1 MKIPGGF
8 DPRLESLRG
17 IAALAV
23 VITHSLAIF
32 RIDGSPAFWA
42 LPLSEHTIRMF
53 PLHLII
59 ALFNAGSAV
68 VLFFV
73 LSGYVLTLSLQRAVS
88 AGLTAYAVRRSFR
101 LLPPMWASVILMWA
115 TLSLIPIQD
124 MQPYSEWF
132 QNIYKP
138 LHVTDISSN
147 LFLWSFNANPVT
159 WTMYVELVGSA
170 LIPVS
175 LWVSTR
181 YGASSCYILLAAFAV
196 ITALNYHYLTFAYL
210 VCFQTGVIIAIHP
223 PQISARP
230 WTLALAGYA
239 LFVIDELVIGP
250 SAWSIWTNTIGA
262 GLIIVAVINGYAEG
276 FLTHQFM
283 RNVGRVSYSV
293 YLLQLPAIYVSGII
307 IGHFFEPGL
316 LATAIAVPIIIP
328 TILLIANIG
337 YALFES
343 PSIQLGRELGRRL
356 NLVRDANIQANQ

>member
-1 MKIPGGF
+1 M
-8 DPRLESLRG
+8 
-17 IAALAV
+17 
-23 VITHSLAIF
+23 
-32 RIDGSPAFWA
+32 
-42 LPLSEHTIRMF
+42 
-53 PLHLII
+53 
-59 ALFNAGSAV
+59 
-68 VLFFV
+68 

-159 WTMYVELVGSA
+159 WTMYVELIGSA

-181 YGASSCYILLAAFAV
+181 HGASSCYLLLAAFAV
-196 ITALNYHYLTFAYL
+196 LTALNYHYLTFAYL

-262 GLIIVAVINGYAEG
+262 GLIIVAVTNGYAEG
-276 FLTHQFM
+276 FLTHKFM
-283 RNVGRVSYSV
+283 RNVGRVSYRV

-316 LATAIAVPIIIP
+316 LATAMAVAIIFP

-343 PSIQLGRELGRRL
+343 PSIQVGRELGRRL
-356 NLVRDANIQANQ
+356 NLVRGANIQANQ